1 MINVGLLFHSSGNDN
16 LGVGALTVSDLE
28 ILREVARDRRV
39 DMHVTLIDGRNRRK
53 PYVGGAD
60 VTILALQPIRKPW
73 TFYAAV
79 RRCDLIVDIG
89 GGDSLSDIY
98 GWKRFAKMH
107 LQKYLVHLSGR
118 PLVLAPQTIGPF
130 KSRLYS
136 AIAAFSIRRAAII
149 ATRDSGSTRALREM
163 GVRNPVIEASDV
175 ALRLPFTPPAE
186 RGTNPFK
193 VGLNVSGLLASGGYT
208 RDNMFGLRMDYRE
221 LMRRIIADFQQ
232 HPDKCEVHLVAH
244 VISSGQGALEDDL
257 RACHDLATEFS
268 GVRVAPGFETP
279 SEAKSY
285 IAGLDFFMG
294 ARMHACIAAFSA
306 GVPVVPMAYSRK
318 FAGLFGSLG
327 YDHTVDCTTDSAE
340 DILARIF
347 DAYENRD
354 RLAAQ
359 ARESLEVGLTKLKL
373 YENAMGNLLARI
385 DASQAQRKH

>member
-28 ILREVARDRRV
+28 ILRELARARNL
-39 DMHVTLIDGRNRRK
+39 DMRVTLLDGRNQRK
-53 PYVGGAD
+53 PYVGGPD
-60 VTILALQPIRKPW
+60 ITILALQPIRKPW

-107 LQKYLVHLSGR
+107 LQKYLVLLSGR
-118 PLVLAPQTIGPF
+118 PLVLAPQTVGPF
-130 KSRLYS
+130 KSRLYG
-136 AIAAFSIRRAAII
+136 AIAAFSIRRAVII
-149 ATRDSGSTRALREM
+149 ATRDAGSVRALREM
-163 GVRNPVIEASDV
+163 GVPNPVIEASDV
-175 ALRLPFTPPAE
+175 ALRLPFTPPAA
-186 RGTNPFK
+186 RKAGPVR
-193 VGLNVSGLLASGGYT
+193 VGLNVSGLLVSGGYT
-208 RDNMFGLRMDYRE
+208 RNNMFGLRMDYPE
-221 LMRRIIADFQQ
+221 LMRRIISGFLQ
-232 HPDKCEVHLVAH
+232 HPDTCEVHLVAH
-244 VISSGQGALEDDL
+244 VIASGQNALEDDL
-257 RACHDLATEFS
+257 RACRDLAAEFP
-268 GVRVAPGFETP
+268 GVRVAPAFETP
-279 SEAKSY
+279 SDAKSY

-306 GVPVVPMAYSRK
+306 GVPVIPMAYSRK

-327 YDHTVDCTTDSAE
+327 YDHTVDCTTDSTE

-359 ARESLEVGLTKLKL
+359 ARDALGIGLTKLKV
-373 YENAMGNLLARI
+373 YERALGDILERTA
-385 DASQAQRKH
+385 ASRR